1 MLNEFK
7 QERLEFNRFHR
18 NAERK
23 MLPVVRRA
31 LNKQIE
37 NVIAWVNNNGV
48 ENVPVEMLIDRGIW
62 RNLYPGLYEQYG
74 MSMARL
80 EYYRQRRL
88 EGVETK
94 ASVIDFLKD
103 VWSGK
108 LRQAAIEYI
117 SKIENELNQT
127 TIEYVRR
134 ALTNGYELG
143 LDRLGRIRIF
153 NKEILDINKGRG
165 LNISRTETTTIANLG
180 KEIAAKSWIEQQSG
194 GEGYKVWLGRI
205 VGERETHLETNDT
218 IIPMDDKY
226 SLRGDLADRPGDVNL
241 MAKNR
246 IGCRCTQSLM
256 SENRYNQYLKRGR
269 IVDGKLRGAS

>member
-7 QERLEFNRFHR
+7 QERIEFNRFHR

-80 EYYRQRRL
+80 EYYRQRRI

-153 NKEILDINKGRG
+153 NKEIFDINKGRG
-165 LNISRTETTTIANLG
+165 LTISRTETSTIANLG

-226 SLRGDLADRPGDVNL
+226 DLRGDLADRPGDVNL

-256 SENRYNQYLKRGR
+256 SQNRYNQYVKRGR